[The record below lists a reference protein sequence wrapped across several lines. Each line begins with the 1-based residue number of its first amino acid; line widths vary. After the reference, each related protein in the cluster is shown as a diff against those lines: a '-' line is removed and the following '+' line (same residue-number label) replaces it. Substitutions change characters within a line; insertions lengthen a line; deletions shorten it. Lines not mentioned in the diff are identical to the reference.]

1 MTTKEISHALRTFI
15 DENFLFGVQTAYG
28 DDDSLLEGSI
38 IDSTGVL
45 ELIAHLESTY
55 HITIADEDLVPEN
68 LDSITGMTRFV
79 CYQCEKEGHPCEEEG
94 HPSEKEVVVQ

>member
-1 MTTKEISHALRTFI
+1 MTTTEITYSLRAFI
-15 DENFLFGVQTAYG
+15 DENFLFGVKTAYG

-55 HITIADEDLVPEN
+55 HIAIADEDLVPEN
-68 LDSITGMTRFV
+68 LDSISGLTQFIIR
-79 CYQCEKEGHPCEEEG
+79 QCEK
-94 HPSEKEVVVQ
+94 VAVAQ

>member
-1 MTTKEISHALRTFI
+1 MTTSDIPQSLRAFI
-15 DENFLFGVQTAYG
+15 DENFLFGVQVTYS

-55 HITIADEDLVPEN
+55 NITLADEDLVPEN
-68 LDSITGMTRFV
+68 LDSISGMTKFISRKQV
-79 CYQCEKEGHPCEEEG
+79 KVGVPQ
-94 HPSEKEVVVQ
+94 

>member
-1 MTTKEISHALRTFI
+1 MTTSDLSQSLRAFI

-45 ELIAHLESTY
+45 ELVAHLEDTY
-55 HITIADEDLVPEN
+55 GITIADEDLIPEN
-68 LDSITGMTRFV
+68 LDSISGLTQFISRQG
-79 CYQCEKEGHPCEEEG
+79 EKATV
-94 HPSEKEVVVQ
+94 SQ

>member
-1 MTTKEISHALRTFI
+1 MTTADISQSLRAFI
-15 DENFLFGVQTAYG
+15 DENFLFGVKTAYG

-45 ELIAHLESTY
+45 ELVAHLESTY

-68 LDSITGMTRFV
+68 LDSISGLTRFV
-79 CYQCEKEGHPCEEEG
+79 SRQGEK
-94 HPSEKEVVVQ
+94 VAAIQ